1 MSSDQIQIGYS
12 ANDFFYAEA
21 DNFNVDGS
29 FNLKPT
35 DSECKVFLSQNWE
48 DDNCNAYFSDNS
60 INCIKY
66 QLCKNKTTIG
76 DVVSNDNK
84 YAESIEKNFNSN
96 DDFKNTI
103 LNTMNLTIGI
113 GFIFF
118 VIYKLQD
125 MQKKKKLN
133 PT

>member
-1 MSSDQIQIGYS
+1 MSDKIQIGYS

-21 DNFNVDGS
+21 DKFNVIGDY
-29 FNLKPT
+29 NLKPT
-35 DSECKVFLSQNWE
+35 DNECKVFLSENWE
-48 DDNCNAYFSDNS
+48 DSSCNTYFSDNS

-66 QLCKNKTTIG
+66 ELCKNKSTVS
-76 DVVSNDNK
+76 DVELNDNK
-84 YAESIEKNFNSN
+84 YAESIEKNINA
-96 DDFKNTI
+96 DDDLKNTI

-125 MQKKKKLN
+125 MQRKKS
-133 PT
+133 